1 MNARILKILKYP
13 NPILR
18 KKAESVSN
26 IDDSLVTLA
35 QDMLNTMYAANGLGL
50 AANQVGGTKR
60 IIVFDL
66 GQREGKPNPQVLINP
81 VILEREGKLVR
92 EEACLSVIDLAAD
105 VERSQKVVVK
115 GIDLKGNEMTIEA
128 DGLFSV
134 CLQHEIDHLNGIL
147 FIDHISPIKRSLYKR
162 RLKKL
167 LKKFEQEGASS

>member
-18 KKAESVSN
+18 EKAETVLHIN
-26 IDDSLVTLA
+26 DSLRTLA
-35 QDMLNTMYAANGLGL
+35 NDMLNTMYSANGLGL
-50 AANQVGGTKR
+50 AANQVGVTKR

-66 GQREGKPNPQVLINP
+66 GQKEGKPNPQILINP
-81 VILEREGKLVR
+81 EILEREGKLVR
-92 EEACLSVIDLAAD
+92 EEACLSVIDFAAD
-105 VERSQKVVVK
+105 VERSQKVLVK
-115 GIDLKGNEMTIEA
+115 GIDINGKEITIEA
-128 DGLFSV
+128 EGLFSV

-167 LKKFEQEGASS
+167 LKKLEQEGS